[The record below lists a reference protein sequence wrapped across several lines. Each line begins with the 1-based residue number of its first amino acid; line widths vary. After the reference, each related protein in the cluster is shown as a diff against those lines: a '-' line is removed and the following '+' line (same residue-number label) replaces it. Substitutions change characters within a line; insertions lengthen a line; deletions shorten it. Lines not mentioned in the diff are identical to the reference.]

1 MTPLIYSTITRGPAH
16 NSTPLCTSSAPRDQ
30 VYVCWCILDS
40 NAYYILHAAQVY
52 IRSQKERLR
61 SVGSRQTN
69 RIQMESPLTA
79 QFMTGINYLFYG
91 APQESEIA
99 ELHNLYLTV

>member
-1 MTPLIYSTITRGPAH
+1 MCAGAFSTRLH
-16 NSTPLCTSSAPRDQ
+16 
-30 VYVCWCILDS
+30 V
-40 NAYYILHAAQVY
+40 YILHAAQVY
-52 IRSQKERLR
+52 IRSQKER

-91 APQESEIA
+91 APQE
-99 ELHNLYLTV
+99 